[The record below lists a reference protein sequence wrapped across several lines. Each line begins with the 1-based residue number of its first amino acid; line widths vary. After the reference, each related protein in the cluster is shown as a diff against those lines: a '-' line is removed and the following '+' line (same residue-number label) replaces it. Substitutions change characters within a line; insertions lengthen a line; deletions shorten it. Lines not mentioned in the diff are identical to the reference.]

1 MYKMGYIQEHKFSL
15 LYVEDDKTL
24 RDQYKE
30 FFARRVD
37 SFLEATNGKEG
48 LEMFVAY
55 QPDIVVTDLLMPVMD
70 GIEMIQEIKKL
81 SPNTKIIITTAYGDT
96 KYTLS
101 AIDLNV
107 TKYILKPMRGSHL
120 NQIIEE
126 VKELI
131 ILQREKEIYK
141 SYIETIINTQ
151 PSMVILNKK
160 RDIMIANKIFLEFL
174 GFESLEEFKLNHH
187 CICEFFEID
196 TDFFH
201 YNKSDWIERALEMIN
216 SNKAVE
222 VKIKDEVFSVL
233 VSYIEDKSEYVI
245 TLSNITI
252 QKKFELELKKRLD
265 TELEKNKKQESILA
279 QQSKLAT
286 MGEMMSLI
294 AHQWRQP
301 LNAISLKKDILVDE
315 YENNELNQD
324 KIKKFDKNMEDTLQ
338 YMSKTIDDFRN
349 FFKPSKKKENFDV
362 VEAINSV
369 LSIVSPQ
376 LTSNH
381 IELIVE
387 KNRDNIP
394 YCGYQNEFKQVVMNL
409 INNARDAILKKIDTN
424 EYIDDGDIKIYITY
438 SDTTKN
444 IEISIRD
451 SGTGIEDS
459 IKEKIFEPYFTTKS
473 SLQGTGLGLYMS
485 KTIIESNMGGNLF
498 FKSDKDGT
506 EFIIKL
512 NHNRECGDD

>member
-265 TELEKNKKQESILA
+265 TELEKNKKQI
-279 QQSKLAT
+279 
-286 MGEMMSLI
+286 I
-294 AHQWRQP
+294 
-301 LNAISLKKDILVDE
+301 DE
-315 YENNELNQD
+315 
-324 KIKKFDKNMEDTLQ
+324 
-338 YMSKTIDDFRN
+338 
-349 FFKPSKKKENFDV
+349 
-362 VEAINSV
+362 
-369 LSIVSPQ
+369 
-376 LTSNH
+376 H
-381 IELIVE
+381 IEKINHLSNDVSSYIELQLKNKVNIALTLSSNPCLIE
-387 KNRDNIP
+387 ALQDSNNYYTNLSNKDKYIKE
-394 YCGYQNEFKQVVMNL
+394 QNEKW
-409 INNARDAILKKIDTN
+409 INVRESEPQIAKDMLDKKISNFLLDQKRVLPNTYGEIFLTN
-424 EYIDDGDIKIYITY
+424 KYGVALASTNILSTY
-438 SDTTKN
+438 SHSYKN
-444 IEISIRD
+444 WWKNTYNEGAGSLYFDDRGYD
-451 SGTGIEDS
+451 HSADGIEYDVLF
-459 IKEKIFEPYFTTKS
+459 ILIPL
-473 SLQGTGLGLYMS
+473 SLQVL
-485 KTIIESNMGGNLF
+485 
-498 FKSDKDGT
+498 
-506 EFIIKL
+506 
-512 NHNRECGDD
+512 